1 MLTPA
6 APEGRQVAQAA
17 GSVRMRILAVA
28 VLSVLAA
35 AAAAQQAS
43 PWPEGKRAAVSLTF
57 DDARPSQIDTG
68 LPLLEKLG
76 IRATFF
82 VSPNNLEKRL
92 EGWKRAAAQGHEI
105 GNHSMTHPCT
115 GNYAFSRSNALE
127 DYTLERIAKDIDAA
141 QESIRKLLG
150 ITPASFAYP
159 CGLKFVGRGRHVRSY
174 VPVVAERFLL
184 GRGYMDEAANDPSI
198 FDPAQAMGTP
208 FDDMGPEQALKIVQA
223 AAAEGRWVI
232 FVGHDI
238 GLRRFQSVDSATIEA
253 IAAYA
258 KDPPN
263 GIWLETAGAVAR
275 HLSRG
280 LP

>member
-1 MLTPA
+1 MKTH
-6 APEGRQVAQAA
+6 
-17 GSVRMRILAVA
+17 
-28 VLSVLAA
+28 AA
-35 AAAAQQAS
+35 ALLALLCIGAFAQEARP

-82 VSPNNLEKRL
+82 VSPRNMEKRL
-92 EGWKRAAAQGHEI
+92 DGWKRAIEAGHEI

-127 DYTLERIAKDIDAA
+127 DYDLARIAGDIDAA
-141 QESIRKLLG
+141 QQAVHRLLG
-150 ITPASFAYP
+150 VTPVSFAYP
-159 CGLKFVGRGRHVRSY
+159 CGLKFTGRGRNVRSY

-184 GRGYMDEAANDPSI
+184 GRGYMDEAANDPAF

-208 FDDMGPEQALKIVQA
+208 FDDMAPAEALKLVQDA
-223 AAAEGRWVI
+223 ARQGRWVI

-238 GLRRFQSVDSATIEA
+238 GPRRFQSVDSATIEA

-258 KDPPN
+258 KDPAN
-263 GIWLETAGAVAR
+263 GIWLDTAGAIAKY
-275 HLSRG
+275 LAQKRG
-280 LP
+280 QEHNSPFPER